1 VLLAQKTSAPIS
13 RIESQPVWSSL
24 KLAGGLQYLG
34 IKLMDRIRRVNQIK
48 WQVWQ
53 KGWISLIFLT
63 LLIR

>member
-13 RIESQPVWSSL
+13 RIESLPVWSSL